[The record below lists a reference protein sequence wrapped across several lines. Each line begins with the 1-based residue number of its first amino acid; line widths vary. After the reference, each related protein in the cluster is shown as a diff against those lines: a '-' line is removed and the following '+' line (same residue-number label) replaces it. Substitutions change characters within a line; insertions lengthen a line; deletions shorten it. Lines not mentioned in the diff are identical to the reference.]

1 MEERYDVII
10 IGGGPAGLAAAIYA
24 GRAGRKTL
32 MIEKGSFGGRINDT
46 REIRNYPGFIS
57 DSGAGL
63 MQKFKAHA
71 QSYATNVFKRTTV
84 TGLETMEDLSLI
96 HICIRLVCLSI

>member
-71 QSYATNVFKRTTV
+71 QSYATNGFA
-84 TGLETMEDLSLI
+84 
-96 HICIRLVCLSI
+96 SIPGT

>member
-1 MEERYDVII
+1 MDERYDVII

-32 MIEKGSFGGRINDT
+32 VIEKGSFGGRINDT
-46 REIRNYPGFIS
+46 REIRNYPGVIT

-63 MQKFKAHA
+63 MQKFKEHA
-71 QSYATNVFKRTTV
+71 QAYATNTFKRTTV
-84 TGLETMEDLSLI
+84 TAVDVMEDGTF
-96 HICIRLVCLSI
+96 LV

>member
-1 MEERYDVII
+1 MEECYDVII
-10 IGGGPAGLAAAIYA
+10 IGVGPAGLAAAIYA

-63 MQKFKAHA
+63 MQKFKA
-71 QSYATNVFKRTTV
+71 QRTCV
-84 TGLETMEDLSLI
+84 SLLLCGVYQTI
-96 HICIRLVCLSI
+96 MPSKMLWIW